1 MSSEPPDCFWERG
14 NVMELHI
21 LEGRSTEGMAQF
33 GCIWPKGELHS
44 RDAVKAVTK
53 EGKRIPVQS
62 RATAYYK
69 DGSIKWTAHTAE
81 AKELGECFSIEQLE
95 NQEQETAAKHTI
107 RVTEQKNGFLV
118 ETDRISFLAEASGE
132 KLISNYCIDG
142 ICRIK
147 SLRSVLCLERR
158 KEEGEALLSSVT
170 QLTGRIQN
178 VTAEETGPL
187 RVVLRFEGIHQNDME
202 EKIPFILRLFVGA
215 YDCRLDLQ
223 YTFEYDGCEETD
235 LLKGIGL
242 KAVFPADGAIYN
254 RHLRFLGDAGSFS
267 ESTANLLTW
276 RPRIPVKL
284 YEKQCRGEMIVP
296 EGEAEELVNT
306 VIKAMPFWDTYDIL
320 QDAPTHFSIRKKQ
333 AGRGLCWIDCIHGLR
348 ARGGLAF
355 GSEAGGAMLSMRNF
369 WQTYPSGYT
378 VKGLSGHEIEA
389 VTWFYSPSAE
399 AFDFSHYAERGY
411 NQSYYEG
418 YDFKGAS
425 AYGIAVTSECS
436 IELTDEMCACEER
449 LASFTDSVSNPAV
462 YVGTPEYYHENRAFG
477 CWSLPEQ
484 NTETEKWLEDQLERA
499 LDFYKQ
505 EIDQRNWYGLFNYGD
520 FMHTYDRFRHQWRYD
535 MGGYAWDNTELVPTL
550 WLWLMFMRTGRTDAF
565 ELAERL
571 SRHASEVDV
580 YHFGPYKGMG
590 SRHNVRHWG
599 CPCKE
604 ARIAMAAHHRY
615 FYYLT
620 GDYRMEDIFDELK
633 DNEFTFLRKDPLGE
647 FYDKEKMVFPT
658 HARSGPDWSSLCAN
672 WMTQWERTLDER
684 YLKKI
689 QTGCR
694 DIAAAPLRLVSGPDF
709 EFDPATAHLRYIGE
723 RATGG
728 THLQICMGAPSVWM
742 EMADMTEDEE
752 WKDMLAEYGEFYYLP
767 KEEQLK
773 RSKGSIGEREF
784 SLPFM
789 AAAMGAYGAARYG
802 DSRLAETTWKIL
814 LHAMATNED
823 TQGFMICEKENAGNR
838 QILKEIPWIS
848 TNFTAQW
855 CLNVIMVLNLIR
867 EYLPETMEEVRKLI
881 SEEPVENW
889 HKA

>member
-1 MSSEPPDCFWERG
+1 
-14 NVMELHI
+14 
-21 LEGRSTEGMAQF
+21 
-33 GCIWPKGELHS
+33 
-44 RDAVKAVTK
+44 
-53 EGKRIPVQS
+53 
-62 RATAYYK
+62 
-69 DGSIKWTAHTAE
+69 
-81 AKELGECFSIEQLE
+81 
-95 NQEQETAAKHTI
+95 
-107 RVTEQKNGFLV
+107 
-118 ETDRISFLAEASGE
+118 
-132 KLISNYCIDG
+132 
-142 ICRIK
+142 
-147 SLRSVLCLERR
+147 
-158 KEEGEALLSSVT
+158 
-170 QLTGRIQN
+170 
-178 VTAEETGPL
+178 
-187 RVVLRFEGIHQNDME
+187 
-202 EKIPFILRLFVGA
+202 
-215 YDCRLDLQ
+215 
-223 YTFEYDGCEETD
+223 
-235 LLKGIGL
+235 
-242 KAVFPADGAIYN
+242 
-254 RHLRFLGDAGSFS
+254 
-267 ESTANLLTW
+267 
-276 RPRIPVKL
+276 
-284 YEKQCRGEMIVP
+284 MIFP
-296 EGEAEELVNT
+296 EGEAGELVNT

-355 GSEAGGAMLSMRNF
+355 GSESGGAMLSVRNF

-378 VKGLSGHEIEA
+378 VKGLSGNEIEA
-389 VTWFYSPSAE
+389 MTWFYSPSAE

-449 LASFTDSVSNPAV
+449 LTAFTESVLNPAV
-462 YVGTPEYYHENRAFG
+462 YVGMPEYYHQNRAFG

-484 NTETEKWLEDQLERA
+484 NTETEKWLEDQLGRA

-550 WLWLMFMRTGRTDAF
+550 WLWLMFMRTGRADAF

-647 FYDKEKMVFPT
+647 FYDKDKMVFST

-689 QTGCR
+689 QTGSR
-694 DIAAAPLRLVSGPDF
+694 DIADTPLRLVSGPDF

-752 WKDMLAEYGEFYYLP
+752 WKDMIAEYGEFYYLP
-767 KEEQLK
+767 REEQLK
-773 RSKGSIGEREF
+773 RSKGSIGERQF
-784 SLPFM
+784 TLPFM
-789 AAAMGAYGAARYG
+789 AAAMGAYGAARHEN
-802 DSRLAETTWKIL
+802 SWLADTTWKIL
-814 LHAMATNED
+814 LHAMVTEAD
-823 TQGFMICEKENAGNR
+823 TAGFMTCEKKNAGNR
-838 QILKEIPWIS
+838 QTLKEIPWIS

-855 CLNVIMVLNLIR
+855 CLNVIMVLDLIR
-867 EYLPETMEEVRKLI
+867 KYLPATMDEVRKMV
-881 SEEPVENW
+881 SGEPEENW

>member
-1 MSSEPPDCFWERG
+1 
-14 NVMELHI
+14 MELHI

-33 GCIWPKGELHS
+33 GCIWPKGELHCK
-44 RDAVKAVTK
+44 DAVKAVTK

-81 AKELGECFSIEQLE
+81 AKELGKCFSVEQLE
-95 NQEQETAAKHTI
+95 DQEQEAAAKHTI
-107 RVTEQKNGFLV
+107 RITEQKNGFLV
-118 ETDRISFLAEASGE
+118 ETDHISFLAEASGE

-142 ICRIK
+142 ICRIR
-147 SLRSVLCLERR
+147 SLTSVLKLERR
-158 KEEGEALLSSVT
+158 KEEGGALLSSVT
-170 QLTGRIQN
+170 QLTGRIQS

-187 RVVLRFEGIHQNDME
+187 RAVLRFEGIHQNDME
-202 EKIPFILRLFVGA
+202 TKIPFVLRLFVGA

-242 KAVFPADGAIYN
+242 KAVFPAGGAIYN

-276 RPRIPVKL
+276 RPRIPSEL
-284 YEKQCRGEMIVP
+284 YEKQCRGEMIFP
-296 EGEAEELVNT
+296 EGEAGELVNT

-333 AGRGLCWIDCIHGLR
+333 AGRGLCWLDCIHGLR

-355 GSEAGGAMLSMRNF
+355 GSESGGAMLSVRNF

-378 VKGLSGHEIEA
+378 VKGLSGNEIEA

-449 LASFTDSVSNPAV
+449 LTAFTESVSNPAV
-462 YVGTPEYYHENRAFG
+462 YVGTPEYYHQNRAFG

-484 NTETEKWLEDQLERA
+484 NTETEKWLEDQLGRA

-550 WLWLMFMRTGRTDAF
+550 WLWLMFMRTGRADAF

-647 FYDKEKMVFPT
+647 FYDKDKMVFPT

-689 QTGCR
+689 QTGSR
-694 DIAAAPLRLVSGPDF
+694 DIADTPLRLVSGPDF

-752 WKDMLAEYGEFYYLP
+752 WKDMIAEYGEFYYLP
-767 KEEQLK
+767 REEQLK
-773 RSKGSIGEREF
+773 RSKGSIGERQF
-784 SLPFM
+784 TLPFM
-789 AAAMGAYGAARYG
+789 AAAMGAYGAARCEN
-802 DSRLAETTWKIL
+802 SWLADTTWKIL
-814 LHAMATNED
+814 LHAMVTEAD
-823 TQGFMICEKENAGNR
+823 TEGFMTCEEKNAGNR
-838 QILKEIPWIS
+838 QTLKEIPWIS

-855 CLNVIMVLNLIR
+855 CLNVIMVLDLIR
-867 EYLPETMEEVRKLI
+867 EYLPATMDEVRKLV
-881 SEEPVENW
+881 SGEPAENW

>member
-1 MSSEPPDCFWERG
+1 
-14 NVMELHI
+14 MELHI

-33 GCIWPKGELHS
+33 GCIWPKGELHCK
-44 RDAVKAVTK
+44 DAVKAVTK
-53 EGKRIPVQS
+53 DGKRIPVQS
-62 RATAYYK
+62 RVTAYYK

-81 AKELGECFSIEQLE
+81 AKELGKCFNVEQLE
-95 NQEQETAAKHTI
+95 SQEQEAAAKHTI
-107 RVTEQKNGFLV
+107 RITEQKNGFLV
-118 ETDRISFLAEASGE
+118 ETDRISFLAESSGE

-142 ICRIK
+142 ICRLS
-147 SLRSVLCLERR
+147 SLTSVLKLERR
-158 KEEGEALLSSVT
+158 KEEGEEFLSSVT
-170 QLTGRIQN
+170 QLTGRIQS

-187 RVVLRFEGIHQNDME
+187 RAVLRFEGIHQNDME
-202 EKIPFILRLFVGA
+202 TKIPFVLRLFVGA

-242 KAVFPADGAIYN
+242 KAVFPAGGAIYN

-276 RPRIPVKL
+276 RPRIPSEL
-284 YEKQCRGEMIVP
+284 YEKQCRGEMIFP
-296 EGEAEELVNT
+296 EGEAGELVNT

-355 GSEAGGAMLSMRNF
+355 GSESGGAMLSVRNF

-378 VKGLSGHEIEA
+378 VKGLSGNEIEA
-389 VTWFYSPSAE
+389 MTWFYSPSAE

-449 LASFTDSVSNPAV
+449 LTAFTESVLNPAV
-462 YVGTPEYYHENRAFG
+462 YVGMPEYYHQNRAFG

-484 NTETEKWLEDQLERA
+484 NTETEKWLEDQLGRA

-550 WLWLMFMRTGRTDAF
+550 WLWLMFMRTGRADAF

-647 FYDKEKMVFPT
+647 FYDKDKMVFPT

-689 QTGCR
+689 QTGSR
-694 DIAAAPLRLVSGPDF
+694 DIADTPLRLVSGPDF

-752 WKDMLAEYGEFYYLP
+752 WKDMIAEYGEFYYLP
-767 KEEQLK
+767 REEQLK
-773 RSKGSIGEREF
+773 RSKGSIGERQF
-784 SLPFM
+784 TLPFM
-789 AAAMGAYGAARYG
+789 AAAMGAYGAARREN
-802 DSRLAETTWKIL
+802 SWLADTTWKIL
-814 LHAMATNED
+814 LHAMVTEAD
-823 TQGFMICEKENAGNR
+823 TAGFMTCEKKNAGNR
-838 QILKEIPWIS
+838 QTLKEIPWIS

-855 CLNVIMVLNLIR
+855 CLNVIMVLDLIR
-867 EYLPETMEEVRKLI
+867 KYLPATMDEVRKMV
-881 SEEPVENW
+881 SGEPEENW

>member
-1 MSSEPPDCFWERG
+1 
-14 NVMELHI
+14 MELHI

-33 GCIWPKGELHS
+33 GCIWPKGELHCK
-44 RDAVKAVTK
+44 DAVKAVTK
-53 EGKRIPVQS
+53 DGKRIPVQS
-62 RATAYYK
+62 RVTAYYK

-81 AKELGECFSIEQLE
+81 AKELGKCFNVEQLE
-95 NQEQETAAKHTI
+95 SQEQEAAAKHTI
-107 RVTEQKNGFLV
+107 RITEQKNGFLV
-118 ETDRISFLAEASGE
+118 ETDRISFLAESSGE

-142 ICRIK
+142 ICRLS
-147 SLRSVLCLERR
+147 SLTSVLKLERR
-158 KEEGEALLSSVT
+158 KEEGEEFLSSVT
-170 QLTGRIQN
+170 QLTGRIQS

-187 RVVLRFEGIHQNDME
+187 RAVLRFEGIHQNDME
-202 EKIPFILRLFVGA
+202 TKISFVLRLFVGA

-242 KAVFPADGAIYN
+242 KAVFPAGGAIYN

-276 RPRIPVKL
+276 RPRIPSEL
-284 YEKQCRGEMIVP
+284 YEKQCRGEMIFP
-296 EGEAEELVNT
+296 EGEAGELVNT

-355 GSEAGGAMLSMRNF
+355 GSESGGAMLSVRNF

-378 VKGLSGHEIEA
+378 VKGLSGNEIEA
-389 VTWFYSPSAE
+389 MTWFYSPSAE

-449 LASFTDSVSNPAV
+449 LTAFTESVLNPAV
-462 YVGTPEYYHENRAFG
+462 YVGMPEYYHQNRAFG

-484 NTETEKWLEDQLERA
+484 NTETEKWLEDQLGRA

-550 WLWLMFMRTGRTDAF
+550 WLWLMFMRTGRADAF

-647 FYDKEKMVFPT
+647 FYDKDKMVFPT

-689 QTGCR
+689 QTGSR
-694 DIAAAPLRLVSGPDF
+694 DIADTPLRLVSGPDF

-752 WKDMLAEYGEFYYLP
+752 WKDMIAEYGEFYYLP
-767 KEEQLK
+767 REEQLK
-773 RSKGSIGEREF
+773 RSKGSIGERQF
-784 SLPFM
+784 TLPFM
-789 AAAMGAYGAARYG
+789 AAAMGAYGAARREN
-802 DSRLAETTWKIL
+802 SWLADTTWKIL
-814 LHAMATNED
+814 LHAMVTEAD
-823 TQGFMICEKENAGNR
+823 TAGFMTCEKKNAGNR
-838 QILKEIPWIS
+838 QTLKEIPWIS

-855 CLNVIMVLNLIR
+855 CLNVIMVLDLIR
-867 EYLPETMEEVRKLI
+867 KYLPATMDEVRKMV
-881 SEEPVENW
+881 SGEPEENW

>member
-1 MSSEPPDCFWERG
+1 
-14 NVMELHI
+14 MELHI

-33 GCIWPKGELHS
+33 GCIWPKGELHCK
-44 RDAVKAVTK
+44 DAVKAVTK
-53 EGKRIPVQS
+53 DGKRIPVQS
-62 RATAYYK
+62 RVTAYYK

-81 AKELGECFSIEQLE
+81 AKELGKCFNVEQLE
-95 NQEQETAAKHTI
+95 SQEQEAAAKNTI
-107 RVTEQKNGFLV
+107 RITEQKNGFLV
-118 ETDRISFLAEASGE
+118 ETDRISFLAESSGE

-142 ICRIK
+142 ICRLS
-147 SLRSVLCLERR
+147 SLTSVLKLERR
-158 KEEGEALLSSVT
+158 KEEGEEFLSSVT
-170 QLTGRIQN
+170 QLTGRIQS

-187 RVVLRFEGIHQNDME
+187 RAVLRFEGIHQNDME
-202 EKIPFILRLFVGA
+202 TKIPFVLRLFVGA

-242 KAVFPADGAIYN
+242 KAVFPAGGAIYN

-276 RPRIPVKL
+276 RPRIPSEL
-284 YEKQCRGEMIVP
+284 YEKQCRGEMIFP
-296 EGEAEELVNT
+296 EGEAGELVNT

-355 GSEAGGAMLSMRNF
+355 GSESGGAMLSVRNF

-378 VKGLSGHEIEA
+378 VKGLSGNEIEA
-389 VTWFYSPSAE
+389 MTWFYSPSAE

-449 LASFTDSVSNPAV
+449 LTAFTESVLNPAV
-462 YVGTPEYYHENRAFG
+462 YVGMPEYYHQNRAFG

-484 NTETEKWLEDQLERA
+484 NTETEKWLEDQLGRA

-550 WLWLMFMRTGRTDAF
+550 WLWLMFMRTGRADAF

-647 FYDKEKMVFPT
+647 FYDKDKMVFPT

-689 QTGCR
+689 QTGSR
-694 DIAAAPLRLVSGPDF
+694 DIADTPLRLVSGPDF

-752 WKDMLAEYGEFYYLP
+752 WKDMIAEYGEFYYLP
-767 KEEQLK
+767 REEQLK
-773 RSKGSIGEREF
+773 RSKGSIGERQF
-784 SLPFM
+784 TLPFM
-789 AAAMGAYGAARYG
+789 AAAMGAYGAARREN
-802 DSRLAETTWKIL
+802 SWLADTTWKIL
-814 LHAMATNED
+814 LHAMVTEAD
-823 TQGFMICEKENAGNR
+823 TAGFMTCEKKNAGNR
-838 QILKEIPWIS
+838 QTLKEIPWIS

-855 CLNVIMVLNLIR
+855 CLNVIMVLDLIR
-867 EYLPETMEEVRKLI
+867 KYLPATMDEVRKMV
-881 SEEPVENW
+881 SGEPEENW

>member
-1 MSSEPPDCFWERG
+1 
-14 NVMELHI
+14 MELHI

-33 GCIWPKGELHS
+33 GCIWPKGELHCK
-44 RDAVKAVTK
+44 DAVKAVTK
-53 EGKRIPVQS
+53 DGKRIPVQS
-62 RATAYYK
+62 RVTAYYK

-81 AKELGECFSIEQLE
+81 AKELGKCFNVEQLE
-95 NQEQETAAKHTI
+95 SQEQEAAAKHTI
-107 RVTEQKNGFLV
+107 RITEQKNGFLV
-118 ETDRISFLAEASGE
+118 ETDRISFLAESSGE
-132 KLISNYCIDG
+132 KLISDYCIDG
-142 ICRIK
+142 ICRLS
-147 SLRSVLCLERR
+147 SLTSVLKLERR
-158 KEEGEALLSSVT
+158 KEEGGTLLSSVT
-170 QLTGRIQN
+170 QLTGRIQS

-187 RVVLRFEGIHQNDME
+187 RAVLRFEGIHQNDME
-202 EKIPFILRLFVGA
+202 TKIPFVLRLFVGA

-242 KAVFPADGAIYN
+242 KAVFPAGGAIYN
-254 RHLRFLGDAGSFS
+254 RHLRFLGDSGSFS

-276 RPRIPVKL
+276 RPRIPSEL
-284 YEKQCRGEMIVP
+284 YEKQCRGEMIFP
-296 EGEAEELVNT
+296 EGEAGELVNT

-355 GSEAGGAMLSMRNF
+355 GSESGGAMLSVRNF

-378 VKGLSGHEIEA
+378 VKGLSGNEIEA
-389 VTWFYSPSAE
+389 MTWFYSPSAE

-449 LASFTDSVSNPAV
+449 LTAFTESVLNPAV
-462 YVGTPEYYHENRAFG
+462 YVGMPEYYHQNRAFG

-484 NTETEKWLEDQLERA
+484 NTETEKWLEDQLGRA

-550 WLWLMFMRTGRTDAF
+550 WLWLMFMRTGRADAF

-647 FYDKEKMVFPT
+647 FYDKDKMVFPT
-658 HARSGPDWSSLCAN
+658 HARIGPDWSSLCAN

-689 QTGCR
+689 QTGSR
-694 DIAAAPLRLVSGPDF
+694 DIADTPLRLVSGPDF

-752 WKDMLAEYGEFYYLP
+752 WKDMIAEYGEFYYLP
-767 KEEQLK
+767 REEQLK
-773 RSKGSIGEREF
+773 RSKGSIGERQF
-784 SLPFM
+784 TLPFM
-789 AAAMGAYGAARYG
+789 AAAMGAYGAARREN
-802 DSRLAETTWKIL
+802 SWLADTTWKIL
-814 LHAMATNED
+814 LHAMVTEAD
-823 TQGFMICEKENAGNR
+823 TAGFMTCEKKNAGNR
-838 QILKEIPWIS
+838 QTLKEIPWIS

-855 CLNVIMVLNLIR
+855 CLNVIMVLDLIR
-867 EYLPETMEEVRKLI
+867 KYLPATMDEVRKMV
-881 SEEPVENW
+881 SGEPEENW